1 MRLANKPLD
10 GSRLQRSVQP
20 NAKWLRTG
28 LSAMVAL
35 AITTQLT
42 GCFVPVIAAGVGVG
56 AYSATDR
63 RSLGAQTDDK
73 VIASRVD
80 SQLSDALSDRSH
92 VNVNAFNRK
101 VLLTGEV
108 PDQANKDRAEA
119 LARAVPNVTSVVSD
133 LEIGGMTPSS
143 NRNND
148 AYLTTKVKAELVS
161 RKDLFANAYKV
172 VTEKSIVYLMG
183 RVTRSEGDAAAQ
195 AASGVNGVQKVVK
208 VFDYITDAEL
218 AQIQKPG
225 S

>member
-1 MRLANKPLD
+1 MMMMLSKP
-10 GSRLQRSVQP
+10 V
-20 NAKWLRTG
+20 RTG
-28 LSAMVAL
+28 LLAVAAL
-35 AITTQLT
+35 TLVTQLS

-63 RSLGAQTDDK
+63 RSLGAQADDK

-119 LARAVPNVTSVVSD
+119 IARAVPNVTSVVSD
-133 LEIGGMTPSS
+133 LEIGGMTPAS

-161 RKDLFANAYKV
+161 RKDIFANAYKV

-183 RVTRSEGDAAAQ
+183 RVTRSEGDAAAE
-195 AASGVNGVQKVVK
+195 AARSVSGVQKVVK
-208 VFDYITDAEL
+208 VFDYLTDAEL